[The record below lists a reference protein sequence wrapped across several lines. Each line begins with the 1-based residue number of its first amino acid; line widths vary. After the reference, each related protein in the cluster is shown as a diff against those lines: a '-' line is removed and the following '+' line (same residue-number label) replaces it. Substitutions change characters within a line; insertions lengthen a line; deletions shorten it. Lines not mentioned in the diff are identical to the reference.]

1 MVKCLNGKLGM
12 TYKEVSYLNQSSGF
26 EYASDNKRYHTWN
39 YHLRNHFGH
48 KVFKVALDG
57 GFDCPNRDGTVAH
70 GGCTFCS
77 AAGSGDFAGNRADD
91 LVTQFHTIKQKMHK
105 KWKDGK
111 YMAYFQAYTNTHAP
125 LDVLKEKFESV
136 LNQEDVVGLS
146 IATRPDCLPDDVVEY
161 LAELNE
167 RTYLWVELGLQTVH
181 ERTALLI
188 NRAHDYQCYVDG
200 VKKLR
205 KHGIRICSHII
216 NGLPLE
222 NEEMM
227 METARS
233 VAQLDVQGIKI
244 HLLHLLKGTPMVKQ
258 YEKGKLEFLTQEEY
272 VKLVCDQLEII
283 PPEMIVHRIT
293 GDGPIDL
300 MIGPMWSVNKWD
312 VLNSID
318 AELKRRNSYQGKFYQ
333 KAEVQL

>member
-1 MVKCLNGKLGM
+1 M
-12 TYKEVSYLNQSSGF
+12 KEKNPFL
-26 EYASDNKRYHTWN
+26 YAADDKRYHTWN

-57 GFDCPNRDGTVAH
+57 GFDCPNRDGTAAF

-77 AAGSGDFAGNRADD
+77 AAGSGDFAGNRKED
-91 LVTQFHTIKQKMHK
+91 LVTQFYEIKDKMHE

-111 YMAYFQAYTNTHAP
+111 YMAYFQAFTNTHAP
-125 LDVLKEKFESV
+125 VEVLREKFESV
-136 LNQEDVVGLS
+136 LALDGVVGLS
-146 IATRPDCLPDDVVEY
+146 IATRPDCLPDDVVDY
-161 LAELNE
+161 LAELNQ

-188 NRAHDYQCYVDG
+188 NRAHDFACYAEG
-200 VKKLR
+200 VEKLR
-205 KHGIRICSHII
+205 KHNIRVCTHII

-222 NEEMM
+222 TNKMM
-227 METARS
+227 METAR
-233 VAQLDVQGIKI
+233 AAANLDVQGIKI

-258 YEKGKLEFLTQEEY
+258 YEKGKLEFLTKEDY
-272 VKLVCDQLEII
+272 VSLVCDQLEIL

-318 AELKRRNSYQGKFYQ
+318 AELKRRESYQGKFYKTE
-333 KAEVQL
+333 KAGQL

>member
-1 MVKCLNGKLGM
+1 MNSTLP
-12 TYKEVSYLNQSSGF
+12 F
-26 EYASDNKRYHTWN
+26 PSDSKRYYTWN
-39 YHLRNHFGH
+39 RHLRDEFGM
-48 KVFKVALDG
+48 KIMKIALDA

-77 AAGSGDFAGNRADD
+77 VAGSGDFAGDRVDPIA
-91 LVTQFHTIKQKMHK
+91 VQFDKIKTKMHR

-125 LDVLKEKFESV
+125 LPVIKEKFEAA
-136 LNQEDVVGLS
+136 LQQENVVGLS

-181 ERTALLI
+181 ERTALLV
-188 NRAHDYQCYVDG
+188 NRAHDYTAYVEG
-200 VKKLR
+200 VAKLR
-205 KHGIRICSHII
+205 KHGIRVCTHII

-222 NEEMM
+222 DRGMM
-227 METARS
+227 METARE
-233 VAQLDVQGIKI
+233 VAKLDVQGIKI

-258 YEKGKLEFLTQEEY
+258 YEKGMVEFLDKQEY
-272 VKLVCDQLEII
+272 IQLVADQLEVL
-283 PPEMIVHRIT
+283 PPEMVVQRIT

-300 MIGPMWSVNKWD
+300 MIGPMWSANKWD
-312 VLNSID
+312 VLNGID
-318 AELKRRNSYQGKFYQ
+318 AELEARGSWQGKLYT
-333 KAEVQL
+333 ERVEI

>member
-1 MVKCLNGKLGM
+1 MAGLHQTNP
-12 TYKEVSYLNQSSGF
+12 F
-26 EYASDNKRYHTWN
+26 IYATDDKRYHTWN
-39 YHLRNHFGH
+39 YHLRNEFGH
-48 KVFKVALDG
+48 KVFKIALDG

-77 AAGSGDFAGNRADD
+77 AAGSGDFAGDRVDP
-91 LVTQFHTIKQKMHK
+91 LSVQFNDIRSKMLS

-111 YMAYFQAYTNTHAP
+111 CIAYFQAYTNTHAP
-125 LDVLKEKFESV
+125 VDVLREKFEEV
-136 LNQEDVVGLS
+136 LQQEDVVGLS
-146 IATRPDCLPDDVVEY
+146 IATRPDCLPDDVVDY
-161 LAELNE
+161 LAELNQ

-188 NRAHDYQCYVDG
+188 NRAHDLDCYIEG
-200 VKKLR
+200 VNKLR

-222 NEEMM
+222 SPEMM
-227 METARS
+227 MESAKI
-233 VAQLDVQGIKI
+233 VANLDVQGIKI

-258 YEKGKLEFLTQEEY
+258 YEKGLLEFLTFENY
-272 VKLVCDQLEII
+272 VSLVCDQLEIL

-300 MIGPMWSVNKWD
+300 MVGPMWSLNKWE

-318 AELKRRNSYQGKFYQ
+318 AELKRRDSWQGKFYTPV
-333 KAEVQL
+333 EVTIK

>member
-1 MVKCLNGKLGM
+1 MKQINPFPY
-12 TYKEVSYLNQSSGF
+12 TADE
-26 EYASDNKRYHTWN
+26 KRYHTWN
-39 YHLRNHFGH
+39 YHLRNEFGH

-57 GFDCPNRDGTVAH
+57 GFDCPNRDGTAAH

-77 AAGSGDFAGNRADD
+77 AAGSGDFAGNRAEN
-91 LVTQFHTIKQKMHK
+91 LVSQFSTIKGKMHE
-105 KWKDGK
+105 KWKNGK

-125 LDVLKEKFESV
+125 VEVLREKFESV
-136 LNQEDVVGLS
+136 LNLEGVVGLS

-161 LAELNE
+161 LAELNK

-188 NRAHDYQCYVDG
+188 NRAHDFKCYTEG

-205 KHGIRICSHII
+205 KHGIRVCSHII

-222 NEEMM
+222 NHDMM
-227 METARS
+227 METARAVS
-233 VAQLDVQGIKI
+233 KLDVQGIKI

-258 YEKGKLEFLTQEEY
+258 YEKGKLEFLAKEDY
-272 VKLVCDQLEII
+272 VNLVCDQLEII
-283 PPEMIVHRIT
+283 PPEVIVHRIT

-318 AELKRRNSYQGKFYQ
+318 AELKQRESYQGKYFEKEQ
-333 KAEVQL
+333 VCAL

>member
-1 MVKCLNGKLGM
+1 MKQINP
-12 TYKEVSYLNQSSGF
+12 F
-26 EYASDNKRYHTWN
+26 PYAADEKRYHTWN
-39 YHLRNHFGH
+39 YHLRNEFGH
-48 KVFKVALDG
+48 KVFKIALDG
-57 GFDCPNRDGTVAH
+57 GFDCPNRDGTVAR

-77 AAGSGDFAGNRADD
+77 AAGSGDFAGNRAED
-91 LVTQFHTIKQKMHK
+91 LVSQFSTIKGKMHE
-105 KWKDGK
+105 KWKNGK

-125 LDVLKEKFESV
+125 VEVLREKFESV
-136 LNQEDVVGLS
+136 LNLEGVVGLS

-161 LAELNE
+161 LAELNK

-188 NRAHDYQCYVDG
+188 NRAHDFECYTEG

-205 KHGIRICSHII
+205 KHGIRVCSHII

-222 NEEMM
+222 NHEMM
-227 METARS
+227 METARAVS
-233 VAQLDVQGIKI
+233 KLDVQGIKI

-258 YEKGKLEFLTQEEY
+258 YEKGKLEFLTKADY
-272 VKLVCDQLEII
+272 VKLVCDQLEIL

-318 AELKRRNSYQGKFYQ
+318 AELKQRGSYQGKYYKKEQ
-333 KAEVQL
+333 VCAL

>member
-1 MVKCLNGKLGM
+1 MIQ
-12 TYKEVSYLNQSSGF
+12 TRPF
-26 EYASDNKRYHTWN
+26 PYASDDKRYHTWN
-39 YHLRNHFGH
+39 YHLRGQFGH

-77 AAGSGDFAGNRADD
+77 ASGSGDFAGNRVET
-91 LVTQFHTIKQKMHK
+91 LETQFNEIKEKMHT

-111 YMAYFQAYTNTHAP
+111 YMAYFQAFTNTHAP
-125 LDVLKEKFESV
+125 VDVLREKYESV
-136 LNQEDVVGLS
+136 LNQEGVVGLS

-181 ERTALLI
+181 ERTASLI
-188 NRAHDYQCYVDG
+188 NRAHDFQCYKDG
-200 VKKLR
+200 VTKLR

-222 NEEMM
+222 SYDMM
-227 METARS
+227 METAHE
-233 VAQLDVQGIKI
+233 VAKLDVQGIKI

-258 YEKGKLEFLTQEEY
+258 YEKGMLEFLSQEDY
-272 VKLVCDQLEII
+272 VNLVCDQLEIL

-300 MIGPMWSVNKWD
+300 MVGPMWSVNKWE
-312 VLNSID
+312 VLNAID
-318 AELKRRNSYQGKFYQ
+318 AKLKERNSWQGKFYQ
-333 KAEVQL
+333 GNLV

>member
-1 MVKCLNGKLGM
+1 M
-12 TYKEVSYLNQSSGF
+12 NQVNPF
-26 EYASDNKRYHTWN
+26 PYASDNKRYHTWN
-39 YHLRNHFGH
+39 YHLRKHFGH

-77 AAGSGDFAGNRADD
+77 VAGSGDFAGNRADD
-91 LVTQFHTIKQKMHK
+91 LVTQFNDIKEKMHK

-125 LDVLKEKFESV
+125 VHILREKYETVLG
-136 LNQEDVVGLS
+136 LEDVVALS

-167 RTYLWVELGLQTVH
+167 RVYLWVELGLQTVH

-188 NRAHDYQCYVDG
+188 NRAHDFDCYAKG
-200 VKKLR
+200 VEKLR

-222 NEEMM
+222 NNEMM
-227 METARS
+227 METARA
-233 VAQLDVQGIKI
+233 VANLDVQGIKI

-258 YEKGKLEFLTQEEY
+258 YEKGTLEFLSFENY
-272 VKLVCDQLEII
+272 INLVCDQLEIL
-283 PPEMIVHRIT
+283 PPEMVVHRIT

-300 MIGPMWSVNKWD
+300 MIGPMWSVDKWN
-312 VLNSID
+312 VLNAID
-318 AELKRRNSYQGKFYQ
+318 AELKRRNSYQGKFF
-333 KAEVQL
+333 KKERVNIS

>member
-1 MVKCLNGKLGM
+1 MIQ
-12 TYKEVSYLNQSSGF
+12 TRPF
-26 EYASDNKRYHTWN
+26 PYASDDKRYHTWN
-39 YHLRNHFGH
+39 YHLRGQFGH

-77 AAGSGDFAGNRADD
+77 ASGSGDFAGNRVET
-91 LVTQFHTIKQKMHK
+91 LETQFNEIKEKMHT

-111 YMAYFQAYTNTHAP
+111 YMAYFQAFTNTHAP
-125 LDVLKEKFESV
+125 VDVLREKYESV
-136 LNQEDVVGLS
+136 LNQEGVVGLS

-161 LAELNE
+161 LAELNQ

-181 ERTALLI
+181 ERTATLI
-188 NRAHDYQCYVDG
+188 NRAHDFQCYKDG
-200 VKKLR
+200 VTKLR

-222 NEEMM
+222 SYDMM
-227 METARS
+227 METAHE
-233 VAQLDVQGIKI
+233 VAKLDVQGIKI

-258 YEKGKLEFLTQEEY
+258 YEKGMLEFLSQEDY
-272 VKLVCDQLEII
+272 VNLVCDQLEIL

-300 MIGPMWSVNKWD
+300 MVGPMWSVNKWE
-312 VLNSID
+312 VLNAID
-318 AELKRRNSYQGKFYQ
+318 AKLKERNSWQGKFYQ
-333 KAEVQL
+333 GNLV